1 LRRSYF
7 PDINLWLSLNAA
19 DHVHTKPALEWY
31 YSIEDEDV
39 LYFCRLTQ
47 LGLLRLLTTKSVMG
61 VDTHSQRNA
70 WMVYCK
76 WRDEAGAGFMNEP
89 ARIDTLFRAR
99 SETTQASPK
108 FWNDA
113 YLAAFAEAAE
123 LTLVTFDHALAEKT
137 KDAILLG

>member
-19 DHVHTKPALEWY
+19 DHVNTKPALEWY

-89 ARIDTLFRAR
+89 AGIDTLFRAR

-108 FWNDA
+108 LWNDA

-123 LTLVTFDHALAEKT
+123 LTLVTFDHALAEKASG
-137 KDAILLG
+137 AILLV